1 MVNQTGTTACGA
13 LLYVA
18 HRARVSAWKIL
29 NGFCARLWH
38 GRICSLVLHCFV
50 LMLKVEIPQ
59 HWPVFPAGDGN
70 EENLCVKASHLV
82 LGSHPLGREFT

>member
-1 MVNQTGTTACGA
+1 MAAFAA
-13 LLYVA
+13 LFFIA
-18 HRARVSAWKIL
+18 
-29 NGFCARLWH
+29 
-38 GRICSLVLHCFV
+38 FV

-59 HWPVFPAGDGN
+59 HWPAFPAGDGN